1 MWVPPAVW
9 DSTKDVGVPP
19 WLGVPEGSG
28 EMAREWDASSV
39 SPRSGTPEPQNQQ
52 LGISTC
58 ASLPG
63 VVGLP
68 SVLCPQDRRAFFA
81 HADPQPFTLI
91 FQTLCCLDGPELGC
105 RALAT
110 HLPFA
115 WHPSLCALPAPHPDL
130 ILFCLPSQET
140 EKIIA
145 ELNETWEEKLRRTEA
160 IRMERWVLGAGDQ
173 AI

>member
-1 MWVPPAVW
+1 MRRP
-9 DSTKDVGVPP
+9 S
-19 WLGVPEGSG
+19 L
-28 EMAREWDASSV
+28 
-39 SPRSGTPEPQNQQ
+39 RSQGIPEPRNQQ

-63 VVGLP
+63 VVSLR

-81 HADPQPFTLI
+81 RADPQPFTLI
-91 FQTLCCLDGPELGC
+91 FQTSCCLDGPELGC
-105 RALAT
+105 WALAT

-115 WHPSLCALPAPHPDL
+115 WHPSLCALPAPNPDL